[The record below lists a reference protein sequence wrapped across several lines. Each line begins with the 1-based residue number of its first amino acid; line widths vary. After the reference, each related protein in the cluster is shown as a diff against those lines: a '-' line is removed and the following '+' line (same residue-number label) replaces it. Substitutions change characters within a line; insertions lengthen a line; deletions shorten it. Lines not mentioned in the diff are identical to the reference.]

1 MQVFERTDLVQLSVG
16 TENEGQDMKHFD
28 PYHTASLVPFRET
41 QTITGKIKQQQRG
54 GDTGVKVTSNK
65 EGHE

>member
-1 MQVFERTDLVQLSVG
+1 MCEHTDLVELTVG

-41 QTITGKIKQQQRG
+41 VR
-54 GDTGVKVTSNK
+54 
-65 EGHE
+65 